1 MEVES
6 EVPWDDVQVDNGHLL
21 FTSVPHTRPQPA
33 PLLAKAS
40 QVSAYGEHWAGHDA
54 IDVRPNMRGDEVT
67 DPGVWRPT
75 SHVIHPIF
83 PHICPT
89 PGHQLSIRLGTEAE
103 LGAGEV
109 NKHVAGGGHGTLGGQ
124 ANTKQLFEAPVCVG
138 GAAVVNCWVE
148 YEGECLAKLGIETV
162 TIFCVIAD
170 WPYLET
176 KTLITRVFLNVARVE
191 KHSEAS
197 FSFTSETF
205 SETLPRIV
213 YSISGH

>member
-1 MEVES
+1 M
-6 EVPWDDVQVDNGHLL
+6 
-21 FTSVPHTRPQPA
+21 
-33 PLLAKAS
+33 
-40 QVSAYGEHWAGHDA
+40 SAYGEHWAGHDA

-75 SHVIHPIF
+75 RHVIHPIF

-138 GAAVVNCWVE
+138 GAAVGTSGFGVCVVGDTAGGDFNAGGGAVGNCD
-148 YEGECLAKLGIETV
+148 GDIHNCNNDCHNDNTAP
-162 TIFCVIAD
+162 A
-170 WPYLET
+170 
-176 KTLITRVFLNVARVE
+176 
-191 KHSEAS
+191 
-197 FSFTSETF
+197 
-205 SETLPRIV
+205 
-213 YSISGH
+213 